1 MAARQRDVK
10 VRILSE
16 YYDAGSKA
24 AERATRRLASLQM
37 AAHAED
43 VRREQLKA
51 DAIIA
56 ANRRQMDSMEAVGRT
71 SLRISAAIAVGLGLS
86 AKAAMDW
93 ESAFAGVRKVV
104 DGSPEQIAALEGELR
119 GLAKVLPATHEEIAA
134 VAEVAGQLGVA
145 RADIA
150 AFTRT
155 AIDMGETTNMAA
167 DEAATSMA
175 QLSNIMGLA
184 ASDASRLGSTIVELG
199 NNGASTERDI
209 VSMALRIAGAGRTV
223 GMTADQVLS
232 VSSALASVGLEAEA
246 GGSAISRVLIRIDQ
260 DVSSG
265 AKTLETYARVSG
277 MTVEDFKAQWGRD
290 ATGALT
296 RFITGLGNMQK
307 AGGDVNGTLNTLGF
321 TEIRVSDALR
331 RAALAGDLLT
341 DSVQTGSRAWEE
353 NIALAEEASK
363 RYQTTEARLEI
374 ARNKLNDA
382 AIDVGGNVL
391 PVFADA
397 AERAGAL
404 AEGFGQLPEP
414 VKQWVTQLG
423 MAAFGLSAV
432 VGGAALVIP
441 KMKALKDTVDAL
453 NGGSSRLGKALGGTA
468 SFLTGP
474 WGIAIAAATIGLGVY
489 LEAQGRAAQMTQELS
504 ETLDQQTGALTE
516 NSLAWVEAQ
525 LTSTR
530 NFGIRNN
537 KSLIDAAEEMGISVE
552 LVTKAFLGNA
562 QAAAEAKAAADAW
575 GQAQSDGG
583 LDSAAA
589 GTMVRYFNNDID
601 EQIERLARAREIQA
615 AKAEVDREGASA
627 VQGSADA
634 TEAAANA
641 QEIYNLALA
650 DGNQLVDYGAEAVAD
665 LARALED
672 LNGPALDAEAA
683 ESRFQES
690 IDGVSEALNQQIDEL
705 ARQYEQSGMSASAAR
720 ARAEA
725 EVAAADK
732 LDLGTEAGRRNRAAL
747 RDLAE
752 AAAARAN
759 AILELTG
766 DEDRWR
772 ESLDAGRQSLHDAAI
787 QLGMTEEA
795 AWAYVDSVL
804 AIPSE
809 AAVQATFD
817 AVVAEQQMTA
827 FVNHWSGY
835 NVPINATMNTDQ
847 ALAAIQKV
855 QQRAGA
861 YVAKAAGGT
870 LEFYAGGGMREQH
883 VAQIAPAGVTRIW
896 NEPETR
902 GEGYIPL
909 ANDWR
914 RPRAEA
920 TLGEIASR
928 FGGAYLTKTDL
939 LALAGAHSQPVAA
952 GPSGPVELSDRSVE
966 QLASAIL
973 AGARRVTTSALE
985 QAGARAQYQGRG

>member
-1 MAARQRDVK
+1 VTARQRDVK

-37 AAHAED
+37 AAAAED
-43 VRREQLKA
+43 ARREQARA

-56 ANRRQMDSMEAVGRT
+56 ANRRQLDSMEAVGRT
-71 SLRISAAIAVGLGLS
+71 SLKVSAAIAIGLGLA

-104 DGSPEQIAALEGELR
+104 DGSPAEIAALEGELR

-184 ASDASRLGSTIVELG
+184 ASQSSRLGSTIVELG

-223 GMTADQVLS
+223 GMTADQVLA

-296 RFITGLGNMQK
+296 RFITGLGDMQQ
-307 AGGDVNGTLNTLGF
+307 AGGDVNGTLTTLGF

-341 DSVQTGSRAWEE
+341 DSVETGSRAWEE

-363 RYQTTEARLEI
+363 RYQTTEARLEM
-374 ARNKLNDA
+374 ARNRLNDA
-382 AIDVGGNVL
+382 AIDVGANLL
-391 PVFADA
+391 PIVARA
-397 AERAGAL
+397 AEDVGSL
-404 AEGFGQLPEP
+404 AIGFSALPEP
-414 VKQWVTQLG
+414 VKQWATNLG
-423 MAAFGLSAV
+423 VAALGLTAV
-432 VGGAALVIP
+432 VGGAAVVIP
-441 KMKALKDTVDAL
+441 KLTALKATVDAL
-453 NGGSSRLGKALGGTA
+453 HGGSSLFGKALGGTA
-468 SFLTGP
+468 SVLTGP
-474 WGIAIAAATIGLGVY
+474 WALAIGGAVAVLGMWAK
-489 LEAQGRAAQMTQELS
+489 AQGDAERKIQDYRES
-504 ETLDQQTGALTE
+504 LDQQTASITE
-516 NSLAWVEAQ
+516 NTRATAYNNLEKAGAIEPAKRLGIALEDLVDAAIDPTSEAMRRVRETTDAVAESQGRLPGTAGRTAASFGTVEEASGDALRV
-525 LTSTR
+525 LTSLEGEQGAVAESQAR
-530 NFGIRNN
+530 LR
-537 KSLIDAAEEMGISVE
+537 DQQAAGISTTE
-552 LVTKAFLGNA
+552 DT
-562 QAAAEAKAAADAW
+562 AAA
-575 GQAQSDGG
+575 Q
-583 LDSAAA
+583 
-589 GTMVRYFNNDID
+589 T
-601 EQIERLARAREIQA
+601 
-615 AKAEVDREGASA
+615 
-627 VQGSADA
+627 
-634 TEAAANA
+634 
-641 QEIYNLALA
+641 IYNDVLR
-650 DGNQLVDYGAEAVAD
+650 DGNQLLEDGAEAID
-665 LARALED
+665 ELARALED

-683 ESRFQES
+683 ESRYQEAV
-690 IDGVSEALNQQIDEL
+690 DAVTDAVEKNGRTTDLNT
-705 ARQYEQSGMSASAAR
+705 A
-720 ARAEA
+720 
-725 EVAAADK
+725 
-732 LDLGTEAGRRNRAAL
+732 AGRANRDVL
-747 RDLAE
+747 RGLAE
-752 AAAARAN
+752 DAMKRAN
-759 AILELTG
+759 TLMQLTG
-766 DEDRWR
+766 DEDKWR
-772 ESLDAGRQSLHDAAI
+772 TSLEEGRQALHEAAL
-787 QLGMTEEA
+787 QMGMSEEA

-809 AAVQATFD
+809 AAVTATFD

-835 NVPINATMNTDQ
+835 NIPIYATMNADQ
-847 ALAAIQKV
+847 ALAAIQQV
-855 QQRAGA
+855 QRRAGA
-861 YVAKAAGGT
+861 PVMQAAGGT
-870 LEFYAGGGMREQH
+870 LEFYAGSGIHESH

-896 NEPETR
+896 NEPETQ
-902 GEGYIPL
+902 GEGYVPL

-928 FGGAYLTKTDL
+928 FGGAYLSEADL
-939 LALAGAHSQPVAA
+939 IAIGGRNGSVSAADLAAALNGVSMTLVIPGTGVREVARVEAQGVAA
-952 GPSGPVELSDRSVE
+952 AAQAVR
-966 QLASAIL
+966 
-973 AGARRVTTSALE
+973 TTTLT
-985 QAGARAQYQGRG
+985 QGRAR

>member
-43 VRREQLKA
+43 VRREQLRA

-104 DGSPEQIAALEGELR
+104 DGSPAQIAVLEGELR
-119 GLAKVLPATHEEIAA
+119 SLAKVLPATHEEIAA

-184 ASDASRLGSTIVELG
+184 SSEASRLGSTIVELG

-209 VSMALRIAGAGRTV
+209 VSMALRLAGAGRTV

-277 MTVEDFKAQWGRD
+277 MTVDDFKTAWGRD

-296 RFITGLGNMQK
+296 RFITGLGNMQE
-307 AGGDVNGTLNTLGF
+307 AGGDVNGTLTTLGF

-341 DSVQTGSRAWEE
+341 DSVNTGSRAWEE
-353 NIALAEEASK
+353 NIALAQEASK

-374 ARNKLNDA
+374 ARNRLNDA
-382 AIDVGGNVL
+382 AIDVGANVL

-397 AERAGAL
+397 AEGAGAL
-404 AEGFGQLPEP
+404 AEGFSALPDP

-432 VGGAALVIP
+432 LGGAAVVIP

-453 NGGSSRLGKALGGTA
+453 NGGTSRFGRALGGA
-468 SFLTGP
+468 AHVMTGP
-474 WGIAIAAATIGLGVY
+474 WGLAIAAATIGLGVW
-489 LEAQGRAAQMTQELS
+489 LKAQGEAAQMAQSLAD
-504 ETLDQQTGALTE
+504 TLDEQTGALTE
-516 NSLAWVEAQ
+516 NSLAWVESE
-525 LTSTR
+525 LTKTQ
-530 NFGIRNN
+530 NFGMFND
-537 KSLIDAAEEMGISVE
+537 KSMTDAAEEMGISLE
-552 LVTKAFLGNA
+552 LLTKAYLGNA
-562 QAAAEAKAAADAW
+562 GAAAEAKAQAEAWADDNFDFAL
-575 GQAQSDGG
+575 AHESVA
-583 LDSAAA
+583 S
-589 GTMVRYFNNDID
+589 RFNRNID
-601 EQIERLARAREIQA
+601 DQMARLSRAREIQA
-615 AKAEVDREGASA
+615 AKAEIDREGASA
-627 VQGSADA
+627 VDGVASATD
-634 TEAAANA
+634 AAAGA
-641 QEIYNLALA
+641 QEIYNLALE

-690 IDGVSEALNQQIDEL
+690 IDGVSEALEQQIEEL
-705 ARQYEQSGMSASAAR
+705 ARQYEQSGMSESAAR
-720 ARAEA
+720 RRAEA
-725 EVAAADK
+725 EVAVADK

-752 AAAARAN
+752 AAMARSN

-766 DEDRWR
+766 DEDKWR
-772 ESLDAGRQSLHDAAI
+772 ASLDAGRQSLHDAAI
-787 QLGMTEEA
+787 QMGMNEDQ

-809 AAVQATFD
+809 AAVRATFD
-817 AVVAEQQMTA
+817 AVVAEQQMSA

-835 NVPINATMNTDQ
+835 NIPIRATMNADQ

-855 QQRAGA
+855 QRRAGA
-861 YVAKAAGGT
+861 YIAKADGGT
-870 LEFYAGGGMREQH
+870 VEYYAGSGIHEQH
-883 VAQIAPAGVTRIW
+883 IAQIAPAGVTRIW
-896 NEPETR
+896 NEPETG
-902 GEGYIPL
+902 GEGYLPL

-928 FGGAYLTKTDL
+928 FGGTYLTKADL
-939 LALAGAHSQPVAA
+939 LALAGARSQPVVAA
-952 GPSGPVELSDRSVE
+952 PPGPVDLSDRSVE
-966 QLASAIL
+966 QLAAAIL
-973 AGARRVTTSALE
+973 AGARRVTTSALD
-985 QAGARAQYQGRG
+985 QAGARAEYAGRL